1 LQGAVFIYVARAGVA
16 LKRNMPRP
24 KAHYSVVL
32 KNHQT
37 GQRLKVDLVDL
48 PFATR
53 KSFRVRVNGQWAKK
67 LPVASSPREIIV

>member
-1 LQGAVFIYVARAGVA
+1 MSRVLAFVASKG
-16 LKRNMPRP
+16 NMPRP

-37 GQRLKVDLVDL
+37 GERLKVDLVDL

-67 LPVASSPREIIV
+67 LPVASSPGEIIV